1 MSRRTEMLLKN
12 MEFVGYNDLN
22 KKPGFQMGMHRTE
35 DGRYFIYSACF
46 RDNGF
51 NIIEVTDPK
60 NPVSKWVEGDWVS
73 EIPRNTRAAIL
84 GRFQDLRH
92 HRGSMES
99 EVPGSVRV

>member
-73 EIPRNTRAAIL
+73 EIHDGQSLAKIQVPA
-84 GRFQDLRH
+84 
-92 HRGSMES
+92 ES
-99 EVPGSVRV
+99 